1 MKILRQKFFNEEN
14 NLSKA
19 GKATALLGGGGLAAS
34 TVTGAFQAIA
44 RSKNIAKYK
53 EALDDE
59 NKKNAEAYDEISA
72 KNREAQN
79 ILAEK
84 AKEKEAKGMWRWKA
98 HEWYSQETGKVHD
111 FYQEAYDKIV
121 RDNHA
126 RVKEAEAKVKKNEKA
141 LLRALGGAGISAA
154 VAAAGTRMYLKG
166 RKKNKEDE
174 K

>member
-34 TVTGAFQAIA
+34 TVTGAVLAIA
-44 RSKNIAKYK
+44 RSKNLAKYK

-59 NKKNAEAYDEISA
+59 HMKNEKAYDEISA
-72 KNREAQN
+72 KNREAQS

-84 AKEKEAKGMWRWKA
+84 AKEKKAKGMWNT
-98 HEWYSQETGKVHD
+98 HEWYSQETDKVRD
-111 FYQEAYDKIV
+111 SYQKAYDKIV

-141 LLRALGGAGISAA
+141 LLKALGGAGISAA
-154 VAAAGTRMYLKG
+154 VAAAGTGMYLIG